1 MNLRNNSYTKE
12 SFAIC
17 YIMFFEY
24 VNYFAHSVLKL
35 LGLQVYNVTI
45 TLAGVVLVLLI
56 YLISKNHAT
65 VLSALVLPLIVTGLY
80 FLSIL
85 FNAEGAEYIQKSVAE
100 KLFLYCIPTYIA
112 VRLIS
117 NYENFY
123 NMLGKFC
130 ALILFTETLAI
141 LCMTYFPE
149 RFIDTDYQGI
159 SYGLLIP
166 FIYFVGKEKYNIR
179 TIAAII
185 LAGVLLLFFGGRG
198 PILCALICVCYRL
211 LLNINKNKIWILVI
225 LLVSILLFYF
235 YDDILNIIVS
245 IAKENNFAGSIV
257 KYAELG
263 DIFSDSGRNE
273 ILEVAKEVVQERPWG
288 SGLGSTRYLL
298 GVYGFKYGNY
308 PHNIFYEFWCDYGI
322 MIGTILLIALIVS
335 MFKTFKS
342 RTVNPTA
349 TALFEICFFST
360 GFLILTFSSSYLFC
374 PLFFAMLAIMQNIA
388 YERKQKIKE

>member
-65 VLSALVLPLIVTGLY
+65 VLPALVLPLIVTGLY

-85 FNAEGAEYIQKSVAE
+85 FNAEGAEFIQKSVAE

-166 FIYFVGKEKYNIR
+166 FIYFVGKEKYYIR

-298 GVYGFKYGNY
+298 GVYGF
-308 PHNIFYEFWCDYGI
+308 
-322 MIGTILLIALIVS
+322 
-335 MFKTFKS
+335 
-342 RTVNPTA
+342 
-349 TALFEICFFST
+349 
-360 GFLILTFSSSYLFC
+360 
-374 PLFFAMLAIMQNIA
+374 
-388 YERKQKIKE
+388 